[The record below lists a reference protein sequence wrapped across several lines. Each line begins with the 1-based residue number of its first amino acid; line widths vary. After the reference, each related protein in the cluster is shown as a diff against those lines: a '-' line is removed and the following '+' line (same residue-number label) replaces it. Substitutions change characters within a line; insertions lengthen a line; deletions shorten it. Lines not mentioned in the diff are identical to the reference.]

1 MHSSSSDDA
10 TVEVAGSDTGVRSG
24 VNDVMD
30 DR

>member
-1 MHSSSSDDA
+1 MVLMHSSSSDDA
-10 TVEVAGSDTGVRSG
+10 TVEVAGSDSG